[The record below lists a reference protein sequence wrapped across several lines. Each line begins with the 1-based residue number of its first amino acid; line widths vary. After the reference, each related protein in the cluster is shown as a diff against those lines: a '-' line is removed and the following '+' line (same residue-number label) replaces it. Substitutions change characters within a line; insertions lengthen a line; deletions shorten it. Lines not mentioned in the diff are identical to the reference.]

1 MFESLKILL
10 VTSNF
15 PPEVGGPAKFTSDF
29 ASWLRGRDID
39 CLVITTTPET
49 KASKVNP
56 TNLLSVSRNQSFLA
70 RFLRTSFCMARNGK
84 GRNSLVNGLFY
95 EALFANFFLGFRF
108 TAKVPSDI
116 VWDRARNKGRT
127 NLSVDEYQGKERGF
141 YILQRWLF
149 VRSLKAAKRVIV
161 PSKHLGK
168 LVSDWG
174 IKPEK
179 IAMIRNSQNLPKNK
193 PNLKAAF
200 DVISVGRLIPLKGN
214 SELISICAK
223 LGLSLRI
230 LGEGPEELELKA
242 LASRYGGLIE
252 FLGPKTNAE
261 VISQIH
267 KSRVFVLNSSH
278 EGSPNALIEAM
289 AQGAV
294 CVVRSNPGTDELVED
309 LQNGILV
316 GKQRSLLEAL
326 QMAIYDEK
334 LRERVSNGAFKF
346 ALNELNQD
354 INFKRI
360 LTACE

>member
-1 MFESLKILL
+1 MSESLKMLL

-29 ASWLRGRDID
+29 ASWLRGREID

-49 KASKVNP
+49 KVSNVNP
-56 TNLLSVSRNQSFLA
+56 TNLISVSRNQSYVV
-70 RFLRTSFCMARNGK
+70 RFFRTSFCMARKGK

-116 VWDRARNKGRT
+116 VWDRARNRGKT
-127 NLSVDEYQGKERGF
+127 NFSVDEYQGKERGF
-141 YILQRWLF
+141 YVLQRWLF

-179 IAMIRNSQNLPKNK
+179 IELIRNSQNVPKDK
-193 PNLKAAF
+193 PHLKATF

-214 SELISICAK
+214 SELILICAK

-242 LASRYGGLIE
+242 LASRYAGLVE
-252 FLGPKTNAE
+252 FLGPQSTVE

-294 CVVRSNPGTDELVED
+294 CVVRSNPGTDELIDD
-309 LQNGILV
+309 LHNGILV
-316 GKQRSLLEAL
+316 GKQRSLMEAL
-326 QMAIYDEK
+326 EMAIYDEK
-334 LRERVSNGAFKF
+334 LREQVSNGAFTF